1 MNEVIKY
8 LSHTKAIILLMIRKV
23 IKYLSHTKAIIL
35 LMIGKV
41 IKYVSYKSNSI
52 VNDTEGN

>member
-1 MNEVIKY
+1 MRKVIKY

-35 LMIGKV
+35 
-41 IKYVSYKSNSI
+41 
-52 VNDTEGN
+52 NDTEGN